1 MASTL
6 RLQYVRLSFI
16 SYIFPPQI
24 LNEPVLKYEPPVNKS
39 LPAAP
44 KGIDESKV
52 IQALEDLLEGPLKNT
67 SVFHRFF

>member
-1 MASTL
+1 
-6 RLQYVRLSFI
+6 
-16 SYIFPPQI
+16 
-24 LNEPVLKYEPPVNKS
+24 VNKS